1 MIKRR
6 KKKTVKTHSVQ
17 LTALV
22 DAFTILLVFFLVQFS
37 NTTDKI
43 KQEKNVEL
51 PITSYSQPIVT
62 ETLVPIAISANQVML
77 DDQVIA
83 KLSRGTFLR
92 ADLSKKDSDFVETIY
107 QELSKQ
113 EDFKEKTGHTWVLQP
128 DKAVPYKTLRKIIY
142 TLAISGITDI
152 KLASISGN

>member
-6 KKKTVKTHSVQ
+6 KKKVVKTHSVQ

-51 PITSYSQPIVT
+51 PITSYSQPITT
-62 ETLVPIAISANQVML
+62 ETLIPVAISANEVLL
-77 DDQVIA
+77 DDIVIA
-83 KLSRGTFLR
+83 KLSRGKFVR
-92 ADLSKKDSDFVETIY
+92 ADLSRKDSDFVETIY
-107 QELSKQ
+107 QNLSKQ
-113 EDFKEKTGHTWVLQP
+113 EDFKEKSEHTWVLQP
-128 DKAVPYKTLRKIIY
+128 DKAVPYKTLKKIIY